1 VASYTNT
8 APDQVASDD
17 GIAAIVLSIDMT
29 YTVSLAAI
37 ARINVMLASMGS
49 SSAADN
55 TIMGGKTAQKKPSA
69 VDENRPRFVEL
80 FSISITIL
88 LVIICINLSRDFLLK
103 L

>member
-1 VASYTNT
+1 LNHSRIIVGLPYPDFVASYTNT

-69 VDENRPRFVEL
+69 VDELNDVDPKIDPDL
-80 FSISITIL
+80 
-88 LVIICINLSRDFLLK
+88 
-103 L
+103 